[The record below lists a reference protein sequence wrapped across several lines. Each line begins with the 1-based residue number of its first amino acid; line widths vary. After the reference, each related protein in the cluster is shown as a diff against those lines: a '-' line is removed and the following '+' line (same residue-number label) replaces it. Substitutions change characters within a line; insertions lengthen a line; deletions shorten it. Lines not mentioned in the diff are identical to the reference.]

1 MMCILVRDDGAA
13 RAMAA
18 SANGTDPI
26 AIRIVVMM
34 MAIFDMVYAWT
45 SSTAV
50 APNDARSCSVLA
62 R

>member
-1 MMCILVRDDGAA
+1 MMWILVCDEGTA

-18 SANGTDPI
+18 SAKGIDPI
-26 AIRIVVMM
+26 ATRIVVMM

-50 APNDARSCSVLA
+50 APNDVSNCWVLA